1 MSAYP
6 EPDRTRLLDAAAEVL
21 LATVAADRTGV
32 IGYFREIMAAG
43 RYLYD
48 AQRRYADNA
57 LVQELFNY
65 TEGGN
70 GAPSSEPD
78 ATADNDTQAL
88 TRERLLANLAEVGNL
103 LHDDAEGDEFKLFL
117 YELAQRVAR
126 ASGRPFGPRVT
137 EDEAEFLA
145 ELKRLLKMPSYS

>member
-1 MSAYP
+1 MSTYP
-6 EPDRTRLLDAAAEVL
+6 EPDRTRLLDAATEVL

-65 TEGGN
+65 TE
-70 GAPSSEPD
+70 ADDDAAAAASEQ
-78 ATADNDTQAL
+78 ADDDDKPL

-103 LHDDAEGDEFKLFL
+103 LRDDAEGDQFRLFL
-117 YELAQRVAR
+117 FELAQRVAR

-137 EDEAEFLA
+137 EDEAAFLE
-145 ELKRLLKMPSYS
+145 ELKRLLKMPSTT